1 MYKGIVR
8 SHLDYGSQL
17 MKPCPKQVL
26 AKLDKMQ
33 YQALRIVTG
42 CMRSTPTNV
51 LLAECAEMALEYRR
65 KWLAS
70 KFVLKIIAE
79 QEHPISE
86 LLLELDSYCQSKR
99 GYWTR
104 REVPYIIEALEEVD
118 QHANNI
124 HAEKILPCF
133 EIEHVHQITPI
144 EVANINNDRAQ
155 INSNKEFLSIFG
167 PKFEQHTWIFTDGS
181 LDKNQGNV
189 GLGVFIPS
197 INHKFS
203 ARLPQLTQI
212 CTAEV
217 IAINKAITICLERN
231 LDKSVIFSDSKS
243 ALQKISSTEINKD
256 RDHISLKTKRM
267 LLEAEANGCEIKLA
281 WIPGHSNIHG
291 NLVADTLANI
301 GRNSENQVEV
311 ELDKNDVLPTIKQQI
326 QAKWKQEWK
335 LSTNSR
341 GFSYAQIIKEFP
353 SSPWFT
359 LFPYKDRR
367 HLTTIIRMRTG
378 HCLTNKHLHRIGI
391 LTHPYCECGQVGD
404 LNHIILE
411 CPLNKNPNFDLY
423 QELSKAGTQN
433 PFSITTLIEKLN
445 YQTISIL
452 LKFLNLCCVKL

>member
-1 MYKGIVR
+1 M
-8 SHLDYGSQL
+8 SDYQSEQFY
-17 MKPCPKQVL
+17 PATVS
-26 AKLDKMQ
+26 AKLPQLYPPEVRELEDDSLTSPTTTCVNLVGIGATKAIDIPQ
-33 YQALRIVTG
+33 NRQFLARTRLR
-42 CMRSTPTNV
+42 
-51 LLAECAEMALEYRR
+51 L
-65 KWLAS
+65 
-70 KFVLKIIAE
+70 
-79 QEHPISE
+79 
-86 LLLELDSYCQSKR
+86 
-99 GYWTR
+99 
-104 REVPYIIEALEEVD
+104 EVPSQNSIPSRSPPAANSLHRSQPRIASEPTLEEVD

-133 EIEHVHQITPI
+133 EIEHVYQITPT

-256 RDHISLKTKRM
+256 RDHISLKTKIM
-267 LLEAEANGCEIKLA
+267 LLKAEANGCEIKLA

-391 LTHPYCECGQVGD
+391 LTHPYCECGQKKPLSPSLFNLGASLQSEATFRCVLRLGC
-404 LNHIILE
+404 
-411 CPLNKNPNFDLY
+411 CPRARKVYPV
-423 QELSKAGTQN
+423 
-433 PFSITTLIEKLN
+433 
-445 YQTISIL
+445 
-452 LKFLNLCCVKL
+452 LCCLLTPFALPLKI